1 MKKSKPK
8 YHWKHLYMTA
18 FKTKTMTKAVNSL
31 KALSSVVEIR
41 NVVDSLKNIY
51 PNLSCKI
58 EGILY
63 PSSPE
68 ELSEEPA
75 TFFKPESLISELNW
89 AFAYMRGHWT
99 KLKWF
104 ARKKIEF
111 EHNFMLGEY
120 EQCEII
126 LTNIKKEL
134 GVSLWYY
141 DAKSLLFEYE
151 GKRSENLQ
159 FISNVLET
167 CQNNNNY
174 IPSLI
179 YNIYE
184 RSSRRLSPYKFDEDL
199 NALYKKNKTDL
210 HEDYYKYVLFRL
222 NYFNQYSNLDLSL
235 PIMFESLSSLVDRYL
250 IIINVLKAGMSVNI
264 EDHLLLSKAI
274 YLFN

>member
-1 MKKSKPK
+1 MKKSKPI
-8 YHWKHLYMTA
+8 YHWKQLYMTA

-126 LTNIKKEL
+126 LTNIKKEF
-134 GVSLWYY
+134 GGSLWYY

-210 HEDYYKYVLFRL
+210 HEDYYKYVL
-222 NYFNQYSNLDLSL
+222 
-235 PIMFESLSSLVDRYL
+235 
-250 IIINVLKAGMSVNI
+250 K
-264 EDHLLLSKAI
+264 ED
-274 YLFN
+274 